1 LTGFAF
7 YILPWLLAM
16 THGEADTGMFAA
28 SNTLVGLANLFV
40 IGLCNFLTPK
50 SAQAFAREGSEGL
63 SRVLRKAT
71 IVFIASLGLFCLI
84 AAFLGNYLALI
95 VYGAKYHGAGPII
108 AVLSVA
114 TLLDALGLTANNGL
128 WAIDRPAANF
138 PADIAQLIV
147 TLGMALW
154 FVFPLGPLGIAIAMV
169 LGRTAGALLRWITL
183 WGLMDTSRCQADVA

>member
-1 LTGFAF
+1 
-7 YILPWLLAM
+7 M

-28 SNTLVGLANLFV
+28 GNTLVGLANLFV

-84 AAFLGNYLALI
+84 AAFFGNYLALI
-95 VYGAKYHGAGPII
+95 VYGEKYHGAGPII

-147 TLGMALW
+147 TLGTALW
-154 FVFPLGPLGIAIAMV
+154 FVFPVG
-169 LGRTAGALLRWITL
+169 TAGNRDCVGPRPNRWGFAPLDHSVGIDRKRFPL
-183 WGLMDTSRCQADVA
+183 PGGSRLIGV